1 MVKEEREREREGWR
15 EKFGEITKQARGV
28 QSRTELY
35 CSVILFMV
43 WLLAF
48 VNSFCLRYFF
58 FYFPRHY
65 GELFLINYVKSR
77 VVGLVKHSFVFFSY
91 FIDLN
96 SEIGIVIKLL

>member
-1 MVKEEREREREGWR
+1 LSLSFSLPGKEFRGKRVVKEEREREREGWR

-48 VNSFCLRYFF
+48 VNSFCLRYIFF
-58 FYFPRHY
+58 IFH
-65 GELFLINYVKSR
+65 
-77 VVGLVKHSFVFFSY
+77 
-91 FIDLN
+91 
-96 SEIGIVIKLL
+96 VIMENCF